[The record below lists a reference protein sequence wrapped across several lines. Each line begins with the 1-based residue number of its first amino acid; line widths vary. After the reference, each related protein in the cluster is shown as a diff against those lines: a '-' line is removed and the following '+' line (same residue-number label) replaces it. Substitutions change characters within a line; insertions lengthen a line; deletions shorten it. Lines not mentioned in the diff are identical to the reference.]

1 MTRLLLAAL
10 AACAISVHAFAADTV
25 AGLVETLEHPTLGSA
40 VPVQNV
46 TFEAGHMKITLTQ
59 GSAAPV
65 LAGAET
71 IGLFFKGQGKFEYL
85 STDPTEA
92 AVMTTN
98 TKRATRMAAA
108 KSDKGLVLQDAFEE
122 VFLQVAGRP
131 LPALPTDG
139 TGATLEAAFTE
150 HRDTFSQERAAPSFV
165 FAKQKLESP
174 SVPLVR
180 AQFRGGKETLVYEND
195 PVVRRSERVYSLHK
209 YRDTTI
215 REYQR
220 ALWPVTLSEQ
230 LLTGK
235 RTEFA
240 EPLFLLTDLTYTLT
254 ASEKADAALSVVE
267 TITPRGAAQRVFL
280 FDQLDTI
287 YDGNRRARTFNVRS
301 VKDERGNDLSF
312 VRRKDGLLVGL
323 PAATS
328 APFKIKFEIDGDFL
342 IRPGGDNYWEL
353 GTTPWFPQPEIGS
366 QYYTI
371 HSTLKVKKPF
381 VPFAPGDTV
390 SRREEGDYNVVE
402 NRIDKPVQFAVAL
415 AGKYAYEE
423 QTENGVTVRVATYG
437 GRNSVAMK
445 KLSNLAHNI
454 IKFYEP
460 FLGPFPFKEFNII
473 EINDFGYGQAPPG
486 TMFITSEAFT
496 PTDADAQ
503 IFSQGINHR
512 FAHEIAHQ
520 YWGHVV
526 KMGST
531 EEQWMTESFAE
542 YSSSFAVRVLR
553 GPGFATS
560 LVKTWKANAGDV
572 HESSSVAMANRL
584 ADFGDP
590 QKAFIDRT
598 FLVYDKGAYVLS
610 ALHKEIGDQQFLTFL
625 RTMQGAFAWKFIT
638 TKDMVGV
645 LQRITQRDYTDFF
658 LRNIWGTEMPK

>member
-1 MTRLLLAAL
+1 MKRHLLAAV
-10 AACAISVHAFAADTV
+10 AACAISVPAFAADTV
-25 AGLVETLEHPTLGSA
+25 AGVVETLEHPTLGAA
-40 VPVQNV
+40 VTVQNL
-46 TFEAGHMKITLTQ
+46 TFDSGHMKITLTQ

-65 LAGAET
+65 LAGTET
-71 IGLFFKGQGKFEYL
+71 IGLFFKGQGKFEYV

-98 TKRATRMAAA
+98 VKRATRMTVA
-108 KSDKGLVLQDAFEE
+108 KTDAGLVLQDAFEE

-131 LPALPTDG
+131 LPPLSADAA
-139 TGATLEAAFTE
+139 GASLEGAFAE
-150 HRDTFSQERAAPSFV
+150 HRDVFSQERTVPSFV
-165 FAKQKLESP
+165 FAKQKLDSP

-180 AQFRGGKETLVYEND
+180 AQFRGGKENLVYEHD
-195 PVVRRSERVYSLHK
+195 PVFQRSERIYSLHK

-235 RTEFA
+235 RAEFA

-254 ASEKADAALSVVE
+254 ASEKSDASLSVVE
-267 TITPRGAAQRVFL
+267 TIAPRGTAQRVFV
-280 FDQLDTI
+280 FDQLGTI
-287 YDGNRRARTFNVRS
+287 YDDNRRARTFNVRK
-301 VKDERGNDLSF
+301 VTDERGNDLSF
-312 VRRKDGLLVGL
+312 VRSKDGLVVGL
-323 PAATS
+323 PAATT
-328 APFKIKFEIDGDFL
+328 APFKIRFEIDGDFL
-342 IRPGGDNYWEL
+342 VRPGGDNYWEL
-353 GTTPWFPQPEIGS
+353 GTTPWFPQPELGS

-371 HSTLKVKKPF
+371 HSTLKVRKPF

-402 NRIDKPVQFAVAL
+402 NRVDKPVQFAVAL

-423 QTENGVTVRVATYG
+423 QTENNVTVRVATYG
-437 GRNSVAMK
+437 GRNTLAMK
-445 KLSNLAHNI
+445 KLANLAHNI

-496 PTDADAQ
+496 PTDADAA

-526 KMGST
+526 KMGSA

-542 YSSSFAVRVLR
+542 YTSSFAVRVLR
-553 GPGFATS
+553 GPGFATK
-560 LVKTWKANAGDV
+560 LNATWRANANDV
-572 HESSSVAMANRL
+572 KGSSSIAMANRL
-584 ADFGDP
+584 ADYGAP
-590 QKAFIDRT
+590 EKAFLDRT

-625 RTMQGAFAWKFIT
+625 RTMQGAFAWRFIT
-638 TKDMVGV
+638 TRDMVAV
-645 LQRITQRDYTDFF
+645 LQKITQRDYTDFF
-658 LRNIWGTEMPK
+658 MRNVWGTEMPK